1 MNKRIIIGA
10 RGSALSLAYVE
21 KVKKLLKKTQVFSEK
36 DIIFKKIKTSGDFFS
51 GSKISE
57 IGGKNNFCKEIEE
70 HLESGQIDLAIH
82 ALKDMETITNKN
94 LIVAAY
100 LKRNDPEDVLI
111 LKKDFKLSK
120 DSTFKIGTCSPRR
133 EHQIKNIYTNVVTK
147 EIRGNVDSRIKKITS
162 GEYDGVLL
170 AAAGVKTLKFDN
182 LINKIFSIN
191 EIIPSAG
198 QGIIAVQCRKKDNE
212 LIKKISKVN
221 DNETEVCARAEKKFL
236 ETIGGNCHTAV
247 GVYAEIKKDKLRIIS
262 QLFSDDGK
270 KYFYVE
276 KNGMKSNP
284 EELGKL
290 AGEESLLKSKNFY
303 TKKK

>member
-1 MNKRIIIGA
+1 
-10 RGSALSLAYVE
+10 
-21 KVKKLLKKTQVFSEK
+21 
-36 DIIFKKIKTSGDFFS
+36 
-51 GSKISE
+51 
-57 IGGKNNFCKEIEE
+57 
-70 HLESGQIDLAIH
+70 
-82 ALKDMETITNKN
+82 METITNNN

-120 DSTFKIGTCSPRR
+120 DSTFKLGTCSPRR
-133 EHQIKNIYTNVVTK
+133 EHQIKNIYKNVVTK

-212 LIKKISKVN
+212 LIKK
-221 DNETEVCARAEKKFL
+221 FQ
-236 ETIGGNCHTAV
+236 
-247 GVYAEIKKDKLRIIS
+247 KLMTMS
-262 QLFSDDGK
+262 QNFAQG
-270 KYFYVE
+270 
-276 KNGMKSNP
+276 
-284 EELGKL
+284 
-290 AGEESLLKSKNFY
+290 LKKNF
-303 TKKK
+303 

>member
-1 MNKRIIIGA
+1 MNKKIIIGA

-21 KVKKLLKKTQVFSEK
+21 KVKKLLKKKQVFTDHNIEL
-36 DIIFKKIKTSGDFFS
+36 KKIKTSGDLFS
-51 GSKISE
+51 GNQISE

-70 HLESGQIDLAIH
+70 HLENGQIDLAIH

-94 LIVAAY
+94 LTVAAY
-100 LKRNDPEDVLI
+100 LKRNYPEDVLI
-111 LKKDFKLSK
+111 LKKNFKLNK
-120 DSTFKIGTCSPRR
+120 GSTFKLGTSSPRR
-133 EHQIKNIYTNVVTK
+133 EHQIKNIYKNVVTK
-147 EIRGNVDSRIKKITS
+147 AIKGNVDSRIKKVSS

-198 QGIIAVQCRKKDNE
+198 QGIIAVQCRKKDNK
-212 LIKKISKVN
+212 LVKKISKIN
-221 DNETEVCARAEKKFL
+221 DNEAEVCAKAEKKYL

-247 GVYAEIKKDKLRIIS
+247 GVFAEIKKDKLRIIS

-276 KNGMKSNP
+276 KVGMKSNP